1 MNKLDQMWPEF
12 EPGLHKYEQ
21 DALATTANLAL
32 KNMIGIYG

>member
-1 MNKLDQMWPEF
+1 MNKLDQMWLGI

-32 KNMIGIYG
+32 KYEIGI

>member
-1 MNKLDQMWPEF
+1 MNKLDQMWPEI

-32 KNMIGIYG
+32 NLQIEI